1 MKTMKKVLALFLAL
15 VMVIGYMSVAA
26 YALPSNGIT
35 PTIFIPG
42 LFQCETKVYDENGQV
57 MTDSFGNPLE
67 EPFFLPNTID
77 IVGNA
82 LTNALIPISKL
93 LVNQEDK
100 DRLAA
105 NAFAD
110 VLGETL
116 MGKNKSDE
124 NGDFIYDVR
133 ATQYPT
139 SFAEMSKYD
148 QDTLLD
154 HIPLQYYIDLVG
166 GESLY
171 FFSYASMGNMK
182 KTAQELY
189 DFVQHVKERTH
200 SDKVNIVP
208 ISQGGSIMNA
218 LLAIYNEKDRSAAE
232 DFHRI
237 VYLVPALDGSTL
249 IGEVYEYGLIDEDV
263 ELYGKVFP
271 ALLGEDDVV
280 SYLINI
286 LIRIMPN
293 ADFNAILDVAVDKLV
308 NDYMKYSTL
317 MWGLCPSDNYIP
329 EDTSTGRIGARAMY
343 LLDEGSEKILEQTD
357 WYYYEAQ
364 KKSDENILKAK
375 AEGVEIFNVAE
386 YDFALFHLVDSYDD
400 VNADGI
406 IQLDSTSMGA
416 YSVNV
421 NTPLP
426 ADYVPAVSPQCSD
439 PTHNHVSPDNIVDA
453 GAGLLPD
460 TTFYFKGQP
469 HEQTAS
475 NDVIIKLISEI
486 LIDDERYIDKKIDNV
501 YSTSRFPQFNG
512 TRKTKSLMKD
522 VAEMRQYDTSDVP
535 SDLVAEL
542 DEAILQAETMLNNT
556 IINDA
561 ETKAAEKRFYAARD
575 AVVNYAPDADTDTGS
590 DTGDK
595 ENNAYFDF
603 MPALNQLIEALSK
616 LLVVFFGGAGFGEM

>member
-1 MKTMKKVLALFLAL
+1 MKNFRKVLALVLAL
-15 VMVIGYMSVAA
+15 ILTVGSMAVGASAA
-26 YALPSNGIT
+26 APNEVL

-42 LFQCETKVYDENGQV
+42 LFQCETKVYDSNGNV
-57 MTDSFGNPLE
+57 MTDSFGNPLQ

-77 IVGNA
+77 IVGDA
-82 LTNALIPISKL
+82 LTNALIPITKL
-93 LVNQEDK
+93 LVDQEDK
-100 DRLAA
+100 DQLAA

-110 VLGETL
+110 VLGQTL

-133 ATQYPT
+133 ATQYPV
-139 SFAEMSKYD
+139 SFAEMNEYD
-148 QDTLLD
+148 QETIFD
-154 HIPLQYYIDLVG
+154 HIPLQYYIDNAG
-166 GESLY
+166 AETLY

-189 DFVQHVKERTH
+189 DFVQHVKARTN
-200 SDKVNIVP
+200 SEKVNIVP

-218 LLAIYNEKDRSAAE
+218 LLAIYREKNREPGE

-237 VYLVPALDGSTL
+237 VYLVPALDGSL
-249 IGEVYEYGLIDEDV
+249 IIGEAYEYGFLDEDV
-263 ELYGKVFP
+263 ELYLEMFP

-286 LIRIMPN
+286 IIRIMPN
-293 ADFNAILDVAVDKLV
+293 ADFNTILDVAVDTLV
-308 NDYMKYSTL
+308 RDYMRYSTL

-329 EDTSTGRIGARAMY
+329 ADTSTGRIGARAMY
-343 LLDEGSEKILEQTD
+343 LLDEGCENIREQAD

-364 KKSDENILKAK
+364 MKSDENILWARETG
-375 AEGVEIFNVAE
+375 AEVFNVAE

-426 ADYVPAVSPQCSD
+426 ANYVPAVSPQCSD
-439 PTHNHVSPDNIVDA
+439 PTHNHISPDNIVDA

-475 NDVIIKLISEI
+475 NDVVIKLISEL
-486 LIDDERYIDKKIDNV
+486 LIDDSFTSV
-501 YSTSRFPQFNG
+501 YSYPDKFPQFNG
-512 TRKTKSLMKD
+512 TRKTKSLMNDIEEMKSYDYSEIKD
-522 VAEMRQYDTSDVP
+522 PAIVYEMKEAIAQAEMM
-535 SDLVAEL
+535 L
-542 DEAILQAETMLNNT
+542 DNT

-561 ETKAAEKRFYAARD
+561 ETSAASQRFYRARD
-575 AVVNYAPDADTDTGS
+575 AVYNYGKEAPEEEPSND
-590 DTGDK
+590 
-595 ENNAYFDF
+595 AYFDF
-603 MPALNQLIEALSK
+603 MPLLEDLIMLLSQILYK
-616 LLVVFFGGAGFGEM
+616 FFGGDGFSDM